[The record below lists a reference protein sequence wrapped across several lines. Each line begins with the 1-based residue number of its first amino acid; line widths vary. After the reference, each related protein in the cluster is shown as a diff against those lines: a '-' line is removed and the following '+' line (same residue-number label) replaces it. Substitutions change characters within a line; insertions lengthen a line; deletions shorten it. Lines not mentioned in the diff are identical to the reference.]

1 MNNRWKN
8 VCLWGMI
15 TILLLATLVGCGQGN
30 GGETPEVP
38 NLPESKEYT
47 INLYFT
53 NNEYVETGDESLDH
67 YLSESRE
74 IEVAEGENPWIVM
87 LEALKSVESE
97 GMGTVIGQDVIFDR
111 VTVSEEDETLL
122 ILDLGSIGG
131 SGGSL
136 QEGFFIGQIVQT
148 LVDNSHLFEDGP
160 NIDKV
165 QFLVK
170 GETVESLMGH
180 ISAGEPFTGELH

>member
-1 MNNRWKN
+1 MNIRGKK
-8 VCLWGMI
+8 VALWFLILVIALGM
-15 TILLLATLVGCGQGN
+15 LAGCGQDN
-30 GGETPEVP
+30 EGEEPPV
-38 NLPESKEYT
+38 LVEYT

-170 GETVESLMGH
+170 GERVESLMGH